1 MSEDPTGG
9 ASLYKAARAAGVG
22 FAREAYPIRQE
33 LSELGGMGLHYLDWG
48 RPGSASHVLM
58 LHGMAQSAH
67 TWDFSALAL
76 SDRYRVLALDQRG
89 HGDSAWAPDGDYSL
103 DAHLG
108 DIASFVEAMDL
119 RGLVMVGLSMGGRNA
134 FSFAALHPELVRALV
149 IVDIAPRS
157 GRSGASAI
165 RTFIERVDEL
175 DTFEE
180 FVERV
185 KGYNPRRSREQIR
198 GSLAHNLKRL
208 PSGRWTWKYDKA
220 LRSPSRPQ
228 PRPRIRRAAVGLHR
242 GDRVPCP
249 RGAGRVQQG
258 AHPGD
263 RGGDGA
269 APGARRA
276 GGRRRRGAPD
286 PRGQP
291 ARVHRGRWGTS
302 SDRCR

>member
-9 ASLYKAARAAGVG
+9 ASLYEAARAAGVG
-22 FAREAYPIRQE
+22 FAREAYPTDRVV
-33 LSELGGMGLHYLDWG
+33 ELGGMNFHYLDWG
-48 RPGSASHVLM
+48 GPDAPPVLM

-89 HGDSAWAPDGDYSL
+89 HGDSDWAPDGDYSL

-228 PRPRIRRAAVGLHR
+228 PGPGFVERQWDYIERIECPTLVVRGAYSKVLTQEIAEETVRRLRHGELAVVDDAGHLVPGDNPPGFIR
-242 GDRVPCP
+242 ALGDFLDRV
-249 RGAGRVQQG
+249 R
-258 AHPGD
+258 
-263 RGGDGA
+263 
-269 APGARRA
+269 
-276 GGRRRRGAPD
+276 
-286 PRGQP
+286 
-291 ARVHRGRWGTS
+291 
-302 SDRCR
+302 

>member
-1 MSEDPTGG
+1 MTSEDQTGG
-9 ASLYKAARAAGVG
+9 ASLYEAARAAGVE
-22 FAREAYPIRQE
+22 FAHEATPSDRVVR
-33 LSELGGMGLHYLDWG
+33 LGGMGFHYLDWG
-48 RPGSASHVLM
+48 ERDAPAVLM

-208 PSGRWTWKYDKA
+208 PSGRWTWKYDKL

-228 PRPRIRRAAVGLHR
+228 PGPGFVERQWGYIERIE
-242 GDRVPCP
+242 CP
-249 RGAGRVQQG
+249 TLVVRGAYSKVLTQEIAEETVRRLGHGELAVVDDAG
-258 AHPGD
+258 HLVPGD
-263 RGGDGA
+263 NPPGFIKALGDFL
-269 APGARRA
+269 
-276 GGRRRRGAPD
+276 
-286 PRGQP
+286 
-291 ARVHRGRWGTS
+291 
-302 SDRCR
+302 DRCC

>member
-1 MSEDPTGG
+1 MTFEDPTRG
-9 ASLYKAARAAGVG
+9 ASLYEAARAAGVE
-22 FAREAYPIRQE
+22 FARETYPTDGILR
-33 LSELGGMGLHYLDWG
+33 LGGMDFHYLDWG
-48 RPGSASHVLM
+48 KPDAPPILM

-89 HGDSAWAPDGDYSL
+89 HGDSDWAPDGEYSL

-108 DIASFVEAMDL
+108 DITSFVDAMDL

-134 FSFAALHPELVRALV
+134 FSLAALRPELVRGLV
-149 IVDIAPRS
+149 IVDIAPES

-165 RTFIERVDEL
+165 RSFIERVDQL

-198 GSLAHNLKRL
+198 GSLAHNLKQQ
-208 PSGRWTWKYDKA
+208 PSGRWTWKYDKV

-228 PRPRIRRAAVGLHR
+228 PGPGFVERQWGYIERIE
-242 GDRVPCP
+242 CP
-249 RGAGRVQQG
+249 TLVVRGAYSKVLTQEIAEETVRRLRHGSLAVVDDAG
-258 AHPGD
+258 HLV
-263 RGGDGA
+263 
-269 APGARRA
+269 PGANPP
-276 GGRRRRGAPD
+276 GFI
-286 PRGQP
+286 
-291 ARVHRGRWGTS
+291 RVLGDFL
-302 SDRCR
+302 DRCR